1 MVLDFRCLVA
11 LPVYAEDFW
20 MLRGLVLDE
29 AYGWHGYDGRPCL
42 TDGQF
47 RSPAACNP
55 FVQYAVGWKFRHSV
69 GQMLRALGSGYFNV
83 LNLICMDFVVV
94 NHKFKFNFT

>member
-20 MLRGLVLDE
+20 MLRGLALDE
-29 AYGWHGYDGRPCL
+29 AYGWHGYDGWTVLLYGYRGRPA
-42 TDGQF
+42 T
-47 RSPAACNP
+47 RNP

-69 GQMLRALGSGYFNV
+69 GQMLRALGGGYFNV
-83 LNLICMDFVVV
+83 LNLIFLDFIVI